1 MKRTFDVIV
10 LGCGGIGSAAL
21 YWLSR
26 ELGNNVL
33 GLEQFSHGH
42 EKGGSHDH
50 SRIIRLS
57 YDSVD
62 YTRLAPDTYTCFA
75 ELEEESGV
83 QLVYKTGGLDIGV
96 VEDDKPFEL
105 DDYSNAM
112 RESSISFE
120 TWTANETMKHFPQFR
135 LPENARVL
143 YQQDSG
149 LVDARKGVQ
158 VHALMAQKRGAVLL
172 ENTTVRS
179 IKSHKDGI
187 EIITDKDTF
196 HTGKLVVTAGAWL
209 NNVLA
214 MVNLKLPITVTREQV
229 TYFKSQHLKDFAIDK
244 FPIWIYSGNRQHYFY
259 GFPVYGEVAVKAA
272 EDVGGQITTAE
283 TRGFERDERSDKTLK
298 SFLAAHLP
306 TALGPELYT
315 KTCLYDMTPDRDF
328 IVDFLLQHPNILIL
342 HGAAHA
348 YKFTSLL
355 GKISGQLVT
364 RGKTTY
370 NINRFRLDR
379 PALTQENYKPI
390 FKIHDEPLTHWAL

>member
-1 MKRTFDVIV
+1 MKKTYDVIV

-26 ELGNNVL
+26 TLGENVL
-33 GLEQFSHGH
+33 GIEQFSHGH

-57 YDSVD
+57 YDHVD

-75 ELEEESGV
+75 ELEQESGV
-83 QLVYKTGGLDIGV
+83 QLVYKTGGLDIGPL
-96 VEDDKPFEL
+96 EDGKPFEL
-105 DDYSNAM
+105 EDYITAM
-112 RESSISFE
+112 RDTNIPFE
-120 TWTANETMKHFPQFR
+120 TWSAAETMKHFPQFR

-143 YQQDSG
+143 YQKDSG

-158 VHALMAQKRGAVLL
+158 VHALMAQARGAVLL
-172 ENTTVRS
+172 ENTPVRA
-179 IKSHKDGI
+179 IKTHKDGI
-187 EIITDKDTF
+187 EIVTDEGNF
-196 HTGKLVVTAGAWL
+196 HAGKLIVTAGAWL
-209 NNVLA
+209 NTILA

-229 TYFKSQHLKDFAIDK
+229 TYFKSPHLKDFAIGK

-272 EDVGGQITTAE
+272 EDVGGQITTAD
-283 TRGFERDERSDKTLK
+283 TRGFEKDKRSDITLK
-298 SFLAAHLP
+298 SFLSAHLP

-328 IVDFLLQHPNILIL
+328 IVDFLPQHPNILIV

-355 GKISGQLVT
+355 GKISSQLIT
-364 RGKTTY
+364 TSKTPY

-379 PALTQENYKPI
+379 PALTEVDYKPV
-390 FKIHDEPLTHWAL
+390 FKIHSEPLTDWPT

>member
-1 MKRTFDVIV
+1 MKKSYDVIV

-26 ELGNNVL
+26 EFGKDVL
-33 GLEQFSHGH
+33 GIEQFSHGH

-75 ELEEESGV
+75 ELEGESGV
-83 QLVYKTGGLDIGV
+83 QLVYKTGGLDIGI
-96 VEDDKPFEL
+96 VEENKPFEL
-105 DDYSNAM
+105 DDYANAM
-112 RESSISFE
+112 RKSNIPFE
-120 TWTANETMKHFPQFR
+120 TWTAAETMQHFPQFR
-135 LPENARVL
+135 LRENARVL
-143 YQQDSG
+143 YQKDSG

-158 VHALMAQKRGAVLL
+158 VHALMAQTRGATLL
-172 ENTTVRS
+172 ENTPVRA
-179 IKSHKDGI
+179 IKPHKDGI
-187 EIITDKDTF
+187 EVITDKDSF
-196 HTGKLVVTAGAWL
+196 HGGKLIVTAGAWL
-209 NNVLA
+209 NNILA
-214 MVNLKLPITVTREQV
+214 MVNVNLPITVTREQV
-229 TYFKSQHLKDFAIDK
+229 TYFRSQYLKDFAIGK

-283 TRGFERDERSDKTLK
+283 TRSFEKDNRSDVTLK

-328 IVDFLLQHPNILIL
+328 IIDFLPEYPNILIP

-355 GKISGQLVT
+355 GKISSQLITTGQT
-364 RGKTTY
+364 PY
-370 NINRFRLDR
+370 NINRFRLNR
-379 PALTQENYKPI
+379 PALTEANYKPI
-390 FKIHDEPLTHWAL
+390 FKIQSEPLTNWSR

>member
-1 MKRTFDVIV
+1 MKKTFDVIV

-26 ELGNNVL
+26 DFGENVL
-33 GLEQFSHGH
+33 GIEQFSHGH

-75 ELEEESGV
+75 ELEQESGV
-83 QLVYKTGGLDIGV
+83 QLVYKTGGLDIGI
-96 VEDDKPFEL
+96 VEEGKPFEL
-105 DDYSNAM
+105 DDYANAM
-112 RESSISFE
+112 RESNIPFE
-120 TWTANETMKHFPQFR
+120 TWTASETMLHFPQFR
-135 LPENARVL
+135 LSEHTRVL
-143 YQQDSG
+143 YQKDSG

-158 VHALMAQKRGAVLL
+158 VHALMAQARGAVLL
-172 ENTTVRS
+172 ENTPIHA
-179 IKSHKDGI
+179 IKTHKDDV
-187 EIITDKDTF
+187 EVITDKESF
-196 HTGKLVVTAGAWL
+196 QAGKLIVTAGAWL
-209 NNVLA
+209 NNILA

-229 TYFKSQHLKDFAIDK
+229 TYFKSKHLKDFAIGK

-283 TRGFERDERSDKTLK
+283 TRSFEKDNRSDITLK

-306 TALGPELYT
+306 SALGTELYT

-328 IVDFLLQHPNILIL
+328 IVDFLPQHPNILIV

-355 GKISGQLVT
+355 GKISSQLLTTGQT
-364 RGKTTY
+364 PY
-370 NINRFRLDR
+370 NINRFRLNR
-379 PALTQENYKPI
+379 PALTETNYKPI
-390 FKIHDEPLTHWAL
+390 FKIHNKPLTNWSR

>member
-1 MKRTFDVIV
+1 MKKTYDVIV

-26 ELGNNVL
+26 DLGKNVL
-33 GLEQFSHGH
+33 GIEQFSHGH

-57 YDSVD
+57 YDHVD

-75 ELEEESGV
+75 ELEQESGV

-96 VEDDKPFEL
+96 VEQDKPLEL
-105 DDYSNAM
+105 DDYANAM
-112 RESSISFE
+112 RESNIDFE
-120 TWTANETMKHFPQFR
+120 TWTAAETMKHFPQFR
-135 LPENARVL
+135 LSENARVL
-143 YQQDSG
+143 YQKDSG

-158 VHALMAQKRGAVLL
+158 VHALMAQTRGAVLL
-172 ENTTVRS
+172 ENTPVRA
-179 IKSHKDGI
+179 IKTHKDGI
-187 EIITDKDTF
+187 EVITDRDRF

-209 NNVLA
+209 NTVLA

-229 TYFKSQHLKDFAIDK
+229 SYFKSPHLKDFAVGK

-272 EDVGGQITTAE
+272 EDVGGRITTAE
-283 TRGFERDERSDKTLK
+283 TRSFEKDERSDITLK

-328 IVDFLLQHPNILIL
+328 ILDFLPEHPNILIV

-355 GKISGQLVT
+355 GKISSQLITTGQT
-364 RGKTTY
+364 PY
-370 NINRFRLDR
+370 NIHRFRFNR
-379 PALTQENYKPI
+379 PALTETNYKPI
-390 FKIHDEPLTHWAL
+390 FKIHSEPLTDWPT